1 MMGAMITHMKIR
13 NFAIVDELEL
23 PLRNGMTVLTGE
35 TGAGKSILLDALD
48 LALGGRADSGVIRH
62 GASRAEIAVGFDIS
76 RHTTIK
82 QWLQDNELDDDDECL
97 IRRTASTDGRSKGF
111 INGSPVPMQSL
122 RELGEQLVDIQGQHA
137 HQSLLKRDLQREA
150 LDDFAGHQELAAKVR
165 KFYQELK
172 QLREQQALLLQ
183 NKEEREARIELLA
196 YQTQELEELALEEN
210 EFEQLEEEQ
219 SRLAHLNQIEEGCEQ
234 AIYALHEAEEQAIT
248 QQINHIISQLEK
260 LQQYDHK
267 IESVLQ
273 MLNDGLI
280 QIEEG
285 ANELRHHLVGM
296 DMDPERLEW
305 VDTRLG
311 QIHDLSRKHRI
322 NPKELGSLQEAL
334 SSELEQ
340 LMKASDQSNNL
351 DELISTAESAYF
363 DAAKKLTASRQK
375 AAKKLEKQVTEN
387 IHQLGMPNG
396 QFVIDFTALD
406 DIAAAGMERV
416 EFLVTMNPGQ
426 PLKPLTKVASG
437 GELSRISLAIHVIT
451 AATGRIP
458 TLIFDEVD
466 VGIGGGTAEVVGRML
481 RDLSRDRQVLC
492 VTHQPQVAALGHQH
506 LQVNK
511 FTSENT
517 TKATVAPLNDKQ
529 RTNEIARMLGG
540 IEITEQTLS
549 HAEEMIQRSQSESA

>member
-1 MMGAMITHMKIR
+1 
-13 NFAIVDELEL
+13 
-23 PLRNGMTVLTGE
+23 
-35 TGAGKSILLDALD
+35 
-48 LALGGRADSGVIRH
+48 
-62 GASRAEIAVGFDIS
+62 
-76 RHTTIK
+76 
-82 QWLQDNELDDDDECL
+82 
-97 IRRTASTDGRSKGF
+97 
-111 INGSPVPMQSL
+111 
-122 RELGEQLVDIQGQHA
+122 
-137 HQSLLKRDLQREA
+137 
-150 LDDFAGHQELAAKVR
+150 
-165 KFYQELK
+165 
-172 QLREQQALLLQ
+172 
-183 NKEEREARIELLA
+183 
-196 YQTQELEELALEEN
+196 
-210 EFEQLEEEQ
+210 
-219 SRLAHLNQIEEGCEQ
+219 
-234 AIYALHEAEEQAIT
+234 
-248 QQINHIISQLEK
+248 
-260 LQQYDHK
+260 
-267 IESVLQ
+267 
-273 MLNDGLI
+273 
-280 QIEEG
+280 
-285 ANELRHHLVGM
+285 M

-322 NPKELGSLQEAL
+322 DPRQLTSLQEAL
-334 SSELEQ
+334 ASELEQ
-340 LMKASDQSNNL
+340 LLKASDQSNNL
-351 DELISTAESAYF
+351 DELINKAETAYF
-363 DAAKKLTASRQK
+363 DTAKKLTASRQK
-375 AAKKLEKQVTEN
+375 AARKLEKLVTEN

-396 QFVIDFTALD
+396 QFVIDFTALE
-406 DIAAAGMERV
+406 DIAAGGQERV

-517 TKATVAPLNDKQ
+517 TKATVTMLNDKQ

-549 HAEEMIQRSQSESA
+549 HAEEMIQRSQSHPA

>member
-1 MMGAMITHMKIR
+1 
-13 NFAIVDELEL
+13 
-23 PLRNGMTVLTGE
+23 
-35 TGAGKSILLDALD
+35 
-48 LALGGRADSGVIRH
+48 
-62 GASRAEIAVGFDIS
+62 
-76 RHTTIK
+76 
-82 QWLQDNELDDDDECL
+82 
-97 IRRTASTDGRSKGF
+97 
-111 INGSPVPMQSL
+111 
-122 RELGEQLVDIQGQHA
+122 
-137 HQSLLKRDLQREA
+137 
-150 LDDFAGHQELAAKVR
+150 
-165 KFYQELK
+165 
-172 QLREQQALLLQ
+172 LLLQ
-183 NKEEREARIELLA
+183 NKEEREARIELLT

-210 EFEQLEEEQ
+210 ELEQLEDEQ

-248 QQINHIISQLEK
+248 QQINHVISQLEK

-285 ANELRHHLVGM
+285 ANELRHHLAGM

-340 LMKASDQSNNL
+340 LLKASDQSNNL
-351 DELISTAESAYF
+351 DELISKAESAYF
-363 DAAKKLTASRQK
+363 DATKKLTASRQK

>member
-1 MMGAMITHMKIR
+1 MITQIQIR

-23 PLRNGMTVLTGE
+23 PLRKGMTILTGE

-62 GASRAEIAVGFDIS
+62 GNKRAEIAVGFDIS
-76 RHTTIK
+76 SRPAIK
-82 QWLQDNELDDDDECL
+82 QWLLDNEVDDDNECL

-137 HQSLLKRDLQREA
+137 HQSLLKRDMQREA
-150 LDDFAGHQELAAKVR
+150 LDDFASHQELVATVKE
-165 KFYQELK
+165 YYLELK
-172 QLREQQALLLQ
+172 HLREQQAQLLH
-183 NKEEREARIELLA
+183 NKEERESRIELLT
-196 YQTQELEELALEEN
+196 YQTQELDELSLEEN
-210 EFEQLEEEQ
+210 ELDQLNEEQ
-219 SRLAHLNQIEEGCEQ
+219 SRLAHLNQIEEGCER
-234 AIYALHEAEEQAIT
+234 AIFALHESEEQAIT
-248 QQINHIISQLEK
+248 QQINQVIAQLEK
-260 LQQYDHK
+260 LQQFDPK
-267 IESVLQ
+267 IETVLR

-285 ANELRHHLVGM
+285 SNELRQHLSGM
-296 DMDPERLEW
+296 EMDPERLEW

-322 NPKELGSLQEAL
+322 NPKELASLHETL
-334 SSELEQ
+334 STELEQ
-340 LMKASDQSNNL
+340 LLKASDQSNNL
-351 DELISTAESAYF
+351 DELITGAEQAYF
-363 DAAKKLTASRQK
+363 DATKKLTAGRQK
-375 AAKKLEKQVTEN
+375 EAKKLEKQVTEN

-396 QFVIDFTALD
+396 EFVIDFTALEN
-406 DIAAAGMERV
+406 ISAAGQERV
-416 EFLVTMNPGQ
+416 EFQVTMNPGQ

-458 TLIFDEVD
+458 ALIFDEVD

-481 RDLSRDRQVLC
+481 RDLSKDRQVLC

-517 TKATVAPLNDKQ
+517 TKASVHELNNKQ
-529 RTNEIARMLGG
+529 RIDEIARMLGG
-540 IEITEQTLS
+540 IEITSQTLS
-549 HAEEMIQRSQSESA
+549 HAKDMIKRSQSEPA